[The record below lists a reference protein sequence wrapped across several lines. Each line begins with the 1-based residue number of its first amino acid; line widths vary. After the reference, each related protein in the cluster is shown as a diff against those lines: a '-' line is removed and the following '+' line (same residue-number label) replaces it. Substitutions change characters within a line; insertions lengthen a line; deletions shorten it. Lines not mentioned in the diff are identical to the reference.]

1 MFLFATDRSMRGSIS
16 SWEHLAEEAKVVVSQ
31 TPAIVVVAPPLV
43 WCVRAE
49 VETGAKVFPGVALKR
64 KIVVEKKE
72 RKKKEKEKMFINGKR
87 KKNWKVNEKKKK
99 SQNRIKA

>member
-16 SWEHLAEEAKVVVSQ
+16 SWEHLAEEANVVVSQ

-49 VETGAKVFPGVALKR
+49 VETGAMVFPGVALFYK
-64 KIVVEKKE
+64 
-72 RKKKEKEKMFINGKR
+72 
-87 KKNWKVNEKKKK
+87 
-99 SQNRIKA
+99 QHL